1 MKNKL
6 IKVLIHLTIILS
18 LILLYALIVEV
29 NSSFR
34 LLLILVTLVGTLFC
48 LIYLKTTLSILKK
61 TPTDRY
67 ISIISLE
74 IALIVFIQT
83 SIQVRE
89 NNKQFEQ
96 NRIASESL
104 FQTQLKHSEKL
115 NQLQIQSAKELND
128 SVIGELNEIQEIN
141 LNQSLASK
149 NQLIATQKQLE
160 LSKQSLDDY
169 IYETKSNIILET
181 IDIVNRDTIEGNKVK
196 LSISTRIQN
205 IGKREAEKVEF
216 RQITILDNRETTD
229 LTINSDATFLS
240 INAPKN
246 ISYHTT
252 IPIKDSENFFYW
264 LQIRYYDKK
273 LDEYFD
279 RSYYRHYYKT
289 PKGFDFYYARNEEKE
304 KLREIIDKELKL
316 KGYSLTEN

>member
-1 MKNKL
+1 MKNKI
-6 IKVLIHLTIILS
+6 IKVLIHLTIVLS
-18 LILLYALIVEV
+18 LILLYALIVGV

-34 LLLILVTLVGTLFC
+34 WILILFTLVGILFC
-48 LIYLKTTLSILKK
+48 FIYFKTTLSILKQ

-83 SIQVRE
+83 SYQEKE

-104 FQTQLKHSEKL
+104 FQTQLQHSEKL
-115 NQLQIQSAKELND
+115 NKLQIQSAKELND
-128 SVIGELNEIQEIN
+128 SLIGELNEIQEIN

-169 IYETKSNIILET
+169 INETKSNIILET
-181 IDIVNRDTIEGNKVK
+181 IDIVNRDTIDDNKVK

-205 IGKREAEKVEF
+205 VGKREAEQLEI
-216 RQITILDNRETTD
+216 RQLTILDNREKTD
-229 LTINSDATFLS
+229 LTVNSDATFLS

-246 ISYHTT
+246 ISYYTT
-252 IPIKDSENFFYW
+252 MSIKDSENFFYW

-279 RSYYRHYYKT
+279 RSYYRHYFKS
-289 PKGFDFYYARNEEKE
+289 PKGFDFYYATNEQKE
-304 KLREIIDKELKL
+304 ALREIIDKELKV
-316 KGYSLTEN
+316 KGYSVTEN